1 MFKNLRNGEKLQ
13 SSDKRI
19 VGAVDVPARPTGLA
33 FSAKSVTMSGD
44 FGDAHARLPSAS
56 VAD

>member
-1 MFKNLRNGEKLQ
+1 MFKNLRNDEKLQ

-19 VGAVDVPARPTGLA
+19 VGADNVPARPAGPA
-33 FSAKSVTMSGD
+33 CSAKSVTMSSA
-44 FGDAHARLPSAS
+44 FGDAHVRLPNAS

>member
-19 VGAVDVPARPTGLA
+19 VGAVDVPARPTPA
-33 FSAKSVTMSGD
+33 NSAKSVTMSST
-44 FGDAHARLPSAS
+44 FGDAHVRLPSAS
-56 VAD
+56 AAD